1 MPTSYGANQYV
12 NELYNIRATIDG
24 VELPGITSLNFKHKV
39 NSSRIATLTLQSREG
54 LEMLRI
60 GGEITINFGLSDAYA
75 NKMIA
80 YEEGTLM
87 GLLGSSVPNDFYG
100 RIKIIKPSLS
110 TTTLTAMDLVS
121 DLATSTMNNIRWKD
135 YGSQD
140 MYMVAKDICDYAG
153 IDISSLDEST
163 MYTETQ
169 GLRNSREKTGKL
181 NSDFKI
187 YGIQTRKSF
196 LDSLFE
202 LMVFN
207 PNDTAS
213 LNSSSAP
220 KGAYMSDSL
229 PFIQFYYAI
238 RQGKRMD
245 FFAPNRFDKRSKPVL
260 KVGPDEANAVG
271 DGLVGQIDSSNLINS
286 VTIASK
292 DDETESI
299 TIEDQTSI
307 HKHGTFAKNFTFN
320 SSNKHTMREFAYTL
334 IQKYKEPTKV
344 YKIQLSGAEWVQ
356 LGDLVEVTSPILGT
370 KELFP
375 VVEKEISVSDEVV
388 TKLVVGS
395 RTVSTKKLL
404 EMVQR

>member
-1 MPTSYGANQYV
+1 
-12 NELYNIRATIDG
+12 
-24 VELPGITSLNFKHKV
+24 
-39 NSSRIATLTLQSREG
+39 
-54 LEMLRI
+54 
-60 GGEITINFGLSDAYA
+60 
-75 NKMIA
+75 
-80 YEEGTLM
+80 
-87 GLLGSSVPNDFYG
+87 
-100 RIKIIKPSLS
+100 
-110 TTTLTAMDLVS
+110 
-121 DLATSTMNNIRWKD
+121 
-135 YGSQD
+135 
-140 MYMVAKDICDYAG
+140 
-153 IDISSLDEST
+153 
-163 MYTETQ
+163 
-169 GLRNSREKTGKL
+169 
-181 NSDFKI
+181 
-187 YGIQTRKSF
+187 
-196 LDSLFE
+196 
-202 LMVFN
+202 
-207 PNDTAS
+207 
-213 LNSSSAP
+213 
-220 KGAYMSDSL
+220 
-229 PFIQFYYAI
+229 
-238 RQGKRMD
+238 MD

-334 IQKYKEPTKV
+334 IQKYKEPTNV